1 MELVFYPAS
10 AVAGLADVRAMKSE
24 RSTRGMDPDSV
35 GEEDLSRDQWIG
47 RFALRLAMLDDM
59 HHPLEL
65 LLQMGGDLW
74 PTYGGVE
81 PEVIAA
87 AEYRT
92 GLRR

>member
-1 MELVFYPAS
+1 
-10 AVAGLADVRAMKSE
+10 
-24 RSTRGMDPDSV
+24 
-35 GEEDLSRDQWIG
+35 
-47 RFALRLAMLDDM
+47 MLDDM

-74 PTYGGVE
+74 PTDGGVE
-81 PEVIAA
+81 PEVIAD